1 MKINTNLA
9 PGDELKIDSET
20 GEVSIN
26 GTEIFDI
33 DGEIF
38 DILPGANTIEYSD
51 NESSRDLS
59 IEIKF
64 TERYT

>member
-1 MKINTNLA
+1 MKIHTDLS

-20 GEVSIN
+20 GEVTIN
-26 GTEIFDI
+26 GIEVFDI

-38 DILPGANTIEYSD
+38 DILPGSNTIEYSD
-51 NESSRDLS
+51 SETSRDIS
-59 IEIKF
+59 IEAKF

>member
-1 MKINTNLA
+1 MKINNSLA
-9 PGDELKIDSET
+9 PGDELEIDSET
-20 GEVSIN
+20 GEVTIN

-38 DILPGANTIEYSD
+38 DILPGSNTIEYSD
-51 NESSRDLS
+51 SESSRDLS
-59 IEIKF
+59 VEIRF

>member
-1 MKINTNLA
+1 MLINHDLS

-20 GEVSIN
+20 GEVTIN

-38 DILPGANTIEYSD
+38 DILPGSNTIEYSD
-51 NESSRDLS
+51 NETSRDLS